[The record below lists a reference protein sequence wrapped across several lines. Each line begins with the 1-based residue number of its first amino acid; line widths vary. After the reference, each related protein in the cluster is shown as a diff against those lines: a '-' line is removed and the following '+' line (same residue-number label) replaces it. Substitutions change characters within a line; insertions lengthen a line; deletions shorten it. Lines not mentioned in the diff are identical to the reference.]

1 VPSVLPAPAFRES
14 RHARRGQVEGV
25 VQLAVGEQA
34 AIRGDPGTVKF
45 ELQAAV
51 ERDPQGWFF
60 GFTRRIR
67 HDTAEPMN

>member
-1 VPSVLPAPAFRES
+1 
-14 RHARRGQVEGV
+14 
-25 VQLAVGEQA
+25 
-34 AIRGDPGTVKF
+34 VKL

-67 HDTAEPMN
+67 HDQPVRPLLCL